1 MSETSGD
8 IGTVSFQPGDMLF
21 VENESSFHF
30 YIIQEGEVK
39 VYKNGPDGK
48 PLHLAKL
55 GPGNSLGEFA
65 MLDRLPRSASARALT
80 PVVAARISAEAYQQL
95 LNDLPDWAMAVMKA
109 LVERLRHTNEVLRK
123 AKAGQDLSK
132 EAESAEFSDIS
143 TISYHPGFFEDDA
156 SGSFS
161 KPVDL
166 SESTPKPGK
175 KS

>member
-1 MSETSGD
+1 MADQSGE

-30 YIIQEGEVK
+30 YIIQEGEVE
-39 VYKNGPDGK
+39 VFKNGPDGN

-65 MLDRLPRSASARALT
+65 MLDRLPRSASARAIT
-80 PVVAARISAEAYQQL
+80 TVVAARISAEAYQQL

-123 AKAGQDLSK
+123 AKAGQDLSN
-132 EAESAEFSDIS
+132 EAESAEFSDTS
-143 TISYHPGFFEDDA
+143 TISYHPGFFRDENT
-156 SGSFS
+156 GSFS
-161 KPVDL
+161 KAVDL
-166 SESTPKPGK
+166 NEPPRTGK